1 MEQLLLFIISM
12 LLFKI
17 ALLSLAIILS
27 LIKEEERFSSL
38 RLHYLLSKFNSTP
51 FRLVALIWGEPLL
64 LLIISL
70 RFVTI
75 YIHLILLC
83 SLEVIQLLIRRVL
96 KLSLIQSTSKFHPEL
111 VYQSHL
117 LLPETKLIQLL
128 CKHRFQAIR
137 LNSLLDRD
145 SCF

>member
-83 SLEVIQLLIRRVL
+83 SLEVI
-96 KLSLIQSTSKFHPEL
+96 
-111 VYQSHL
+111 
-117 LLPETKLIQLL
+117 
-128 CKHRFQAIR
+128 
-137 LNSLLDRD
+137 
-145 SCF
+145 